1 MANQQPSVEGGE
13 RRSRRAVGA
22 AVLLSVLGVVA
33 WLFGRSV
40 RPRAEAEP
48 GAGPEPLASTQT
60 AYTTEDR
67 RALLGLARRSLE
79 MVVREGRV
87 PSVPPGMPAHLTEQK
102 GCFVT
107 LTKGGQ
113 LRGCIGHIFP
123 EEPLAEAVI
132 HNAQSAATRDSR
144 FSPVTTDELAGIE
157 VEVSVL
163 SVPRPMEFSSPEDL
177 VKKLRPHQDGVV
189 LSVGSRRATFLP
201 QVWEQ
206 LPTGEAFLDHLA
218 AKAGLSPAAWR
229 QPGTRIMT
237 YHVEA
242 FHESDLARADS
253 G

>member
-1 MANQQPSVEGGE
+1 MAKQEPSLEGAE
-13 RRSRRAVGA
+13 RSSRRAAGA

-33 WLFGRSV
+33 WLFGRGF
-40 RPRAEAEP
+40 RPRPEP
-48 GAGPEPLASTQT
+48 AVGTGPEPLASTKT
-60 AYTTEDR
+60 AYTPEDR

-79 MVVREGRV
+79 MVVREGRTPAV
-87 PSVPPGMPAHLTEQK
+87 PAGIPAHLNEQK

-123 EEPLAEAVI
+123 EEPLIEAVI
-132 HNAQSAATRDSR
+132 HNARSAATRDSR
-144 FSPVTTDELAGIE
+144 FSPVTADELPGIE

-163 SVPRPMEFSSPEDL
+163 SVPRPIDFSSPEDL
-177 VKKLRPHQDGVV
+177 LSQLRPHHDGVV

-218 AKAGLSPAAWR
+218 AKAGLTPAAWR